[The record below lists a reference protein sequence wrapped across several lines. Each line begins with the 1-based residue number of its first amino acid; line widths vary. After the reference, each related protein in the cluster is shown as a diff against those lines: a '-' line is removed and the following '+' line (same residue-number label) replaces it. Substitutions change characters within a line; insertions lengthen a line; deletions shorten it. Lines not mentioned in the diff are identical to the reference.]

1 MSTIVAGYDG
11 SPSSQRALDR
21 AAWLAKLAGA
31 RLVVT
36 SVVPVVIGGAL
47 PDTHGDELQ
56 EAAAAAREHG
66 IEPEL
71 VEAIGDPA
79 QAITEVAELHDAE
92 LIVVGTRE
100 PSLVERALGWSVSEQ
115 VQRRAHCDVLIV
127 HAGRGETVVSD

>member
-1 MSTIVAGYDG
+1 MRTIVAGYDG
-11 SPSSQRALDR
+11 SPSSQRALAR
-21 AAWLAKLAGA
+21 AAWLASVAGA
-31 RLVVT
+31 KLVVT
-36 SVVPVVIGGAL
+36 SVVPVMIAGTP
-47 PDTHGDELQ
+47 PDGPGEELQ

-79 QAITEVAELHDAE
+79 QAIAEVAELHEAD

-100 PSLVERALGWSVSEQ
+100 PSLVERALGWSVSEK

-127 HAGRGETVVSD
+127 HAGRGDS